1 MIFIIYDRNANFLC
15 KILEQ
20 QVFCSVYNMFL
31 HRKCILVF
39 LFHRKYEED
48 SAMRHIISFTVS
60 QIFIAIVSVA
70 VS

>member
-1 MIFIIYDRNANFLC
+1 MIFIIYDRNANFL
-15 KILEQ
+15 LEQ

-31 HRKCILVF
+31 HRKCIFVF

-60 QIFIAIVSVA
+60 QIL
-70 VS
+70 